1 MMKTF
6 KEIRE
11 ILQLEKAH
19 LAREYGIT
27 ELGVF
32 GSYVRGEQHAD
43 SDIDILIALEEP
55 PRMDL
60 FDLVN
65 LEDYLSE
72 LLGSEVD
79 IAIKENLRRRIGQR
93 ILREVISV

>member
-1 MMKTF
+1 MRTLR
-6 KEIRE
+6 EIRK
-11 ILQLEKAH
+11 ILEAEKAY

-32 GSYVRGEQHAD
+32 GSYVRGEQRAD
-43 SDIDILIALEEP
+43 SDVDILIALEEP

-65 LEDYLSE
+65 LEDHLSR
-72 LLGSEVD
+72 LLGANVD

-93 ILREVISV
+93 ILSEVVQV

>member
-1 MMKTF
+1 MKTF
-6 KEIRE
+6 EEIQE
-11 ILQLEKAH
+11 ILQSEKAH

-43 SDIDILIALEEP
+43 SDVDILIALEEP

-65 LEDYLSE
+65 LEDHLSQ
-72 LLGSEVD
+72 LLGVEVD
-79 IAIKENLRRRIGQR
+79 IAIKASLRRRIGQR
-93 ILREVISV
+93 ILREVIPV